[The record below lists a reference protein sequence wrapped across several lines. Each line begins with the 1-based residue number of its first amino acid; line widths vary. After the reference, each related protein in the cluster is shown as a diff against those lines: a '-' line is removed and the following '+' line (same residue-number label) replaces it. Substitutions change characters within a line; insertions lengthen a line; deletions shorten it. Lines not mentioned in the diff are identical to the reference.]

1 MAIHISNNDIYK
13 SHVVCQI
20 FPSINEHY
28 FGLVHT
34 PTDTLICY
42 ANSIGELKR
51 SLGLAVQEVCDFI
64 EGRVSEDDFITSR
77 NERESIMRGILSN
90 NGISTDTNDL
100 YYTLWEYFGKTI
112 ESYRPFEDIII
123 DTEEEEEWLIQSLSD
138 IIKEIR
144 DRNERPA

>member
-1 MAIHISNNDIYK
+1 MGIYISNNDIYK
-13 SHVVCQI
+13 SHIVCQI
-20 FPSINEHY
+20 FPSINERY

-34 PTDTLICY
+34 PTDTLTCY
-42 ANSIGELKR
+42 ANSIGELKK
-51 SLGLAVQEVCDFI
+51 SLNLAVQEVCDFI
-64 EGRVSEDDFITSR
+64 EGRVNEDDFITSR

-90 NGISTDTNDL
+90 NGIAVIENNL

-123 DTEEEEEWLIQSLSD
+123 DAEEEEEWLIQSLSD

>member
-1 MAIHISNNDIYK
+1 M
-13 SHVVCQI
+13 
-20 FPSINEHY
+20 
-28 FGLVHT
+28 
-34 PTDTLICY
+34 ICY

-51 SLGLAVQEVCDFI
+51 SLNLAVQEVCDFI
-64 EGRVSEDDFITSR
+64 EGRVSEKDFIASL
-77 NERESIMRGILSN
+77 NERESIMRGLLSN

-123 DTEEEEEWLIQSLSD
+123 DAEEEEEWLIQSLSD

>member
-1 MAIHISNNDIYK
+1 MAIHVSNNDIYK

-51 SLGLAVQEVCDFI
+51 SLNLAVQEVCDFI
-64 EGRVSEDDFITSR
+64 EGRVSEKDFIASL
-77 NERESIMRGILSN
+77 NERESIMRGLLSN

-123 DTEEEEEWLIQSLSD
+123 DAEEEEEWLIQSLSD

>member
-1 MAIHISNNDIYK
+1 MGIHVSNNDIYQ

-51 SLGLAVQEVCDFI
+51 SLNLAVQEVCDFI
-64 EGRVSEDDFITSR
+64 EGRVSEKDFIASL
-77 NERESIMRGILSN
+77 NERESIMRGLLSN

-123 DTEEEEEWLIQSLSD
+123 DAEEEEEWLIQSLSD

-144 DRNERPA
+144 DKNERPA

>member
-1 MAIHISNNDIYK
+1 MGVHVSNNEIYK
-13 SHVVCQI
+13 SHIVCQI
-20 FPSINEHY
+20 FPAINEHY

-34 PTDTLICY
+34 PTDTLVCY
-42 ANSIGELKR
+42 ATSLEELKR
-51 SLGLAVQEVCDFI
+51 SLSLAVQEICDFI
-64 EGRVSEDDFITSR
+64 EGRVSEEDFIMSR

-123 DTEEEEEWLIQSLSD
+123 DAEEEEEWLIQSLSD